1 MCGWVGRVGWGG
13 ARAVR
18 REENLGEKKGL
29 TCKKCDLGGQNA
41 KTQHGLKMDFSSR
54 RSFCTGWAHKR
65 STGRGRAPRVK
76 IGSQLTPRMVPNR
89 ALSALPVGLPHHITT
104 NSSVGEINFA
114 IRILF

>member
-1 MCGWVGRVGWGG
+1 MRVVVGRVGGWVGWGG

-41 KTQHGLKMDFSSR
+41 KTQHGLKMAFSSR
-54 RSFCTGWAHKR
+54 RSFCTGWGHKR

-89 ALSALPVGLPHHITT
+89 ALSAPPVVEPLRSERQQADGG
-104 NSSVGEINFA
+104 VA
-114 IRILF
+114 CV